1 MLEPGG
7 LRARTVPSV
16 GGVGG
21 PGSVLGAGAGGGS
34 GGPGVRGARLVV
46 MRHVS
51 SSCRLCVCVGGGGD
65 ELEVGSQRLLGS
77 VLLG

>member
-21 PGSVLGAGAGGGS
+21 PGSVMGAGAGGGS
-34 GGPGVRGARLVV
+34 GGHGDRGAPHVV

-51 SSCRLCVCVGGGGD
+51 SSCRQCVCVGGGGMSWRWAAR
-65 ELEVGSQRLLGS
+65 GF
-77 VLLG
+77 